1 MLHDTHKT
9 SHLRT
14 LFFFHQI
21 FFQPSTNQ
29 YKQPTN
35 VTGKGSGYGSTDGA
49 YGPGASGSGSS
60 KGGKGLGGVGYGS
73 GSGSGKSGKSGGGS
87 GSSKGGKGSSDG
99 YGSGS
104 GSGKSGKSSGG
115 AYHMF
120 AKASGGSG
128 SSKGAKG
135 ASGYGYRRN
144 LRGEQVEEEVVD
156 EVEEQLE
163 Q

>member
-73 GSGSGKSGKSGGGS
+73 GSGSGKSGKS
-87 GSSKGGKGSSDG
+87 
-99 YGSGS
+99 
-104 GSGKSGKSSGG
+104 SGG

-128 SSKGAKG
+128 SSKGGKG